1 MLIVGGRGDSVGIII
16 RAMLI
21 VGGRRD
27 SAGLIIRAMLVETG
41 ERGPCWDDN
50 KIIRAICLTE
60 YIKSCDLAERGRRD
74 CSHPPASSV

>member
-1 MLIVGGRGDSVGIII
+1 MVGRRDSVELMI

-41 ERGPCWDDN
+41 EREPCWDDN
-50 KIIRAICLTE
+50 KIIRAMCLTE
-60 YIKSCDLAERGRRD
+60 YIKSCALAERGRRD